1 MKTTLE
7 LPDDLIREI
16 KLRAV
21 REGRRLKEV
30 VTDLLIAGLN
40 PRGKVAARGKPLAK
54 NLPLIKVRPAQ
65 PTGPAAMSSQEWNDW
80 IKDVDLQGEVE
91 RYEAALGHQHVDR
104 VDTRDASAT

>member
-7 LPDDLIREI
+7 LPDDLIQEI

-30 VTDLLIAGLN
+30 VTDLLVAGLH
-40 PRGKVAARGKPLAK
+40 PRSKAAAHGKPLAK

-65 PTGPAAMSSQEWNDW
+65 PTGAAMSSQEWSDW
-80 IKDVDLQGEVE
+80 IKDVELHVEVE

-104 VDTRDASAT
+104 VDSRNASAT